1 MSHNH
6 KSSEIINK
14 TVRVGTGIRGIFLI
28 PCILEH
34 RNKIN
39 HKIITSF
46 SVLQPNPNMIH
57 DIRIM
62 LMDDYQIIA
71 WLLDCVTSG
80 TTYIKRAKNYLHA
93 TGQLSS
99 GIFESSISQS
109 IHSYFVLDNSYSA
122 FTMKQV
128 QIVVTEEWDE
138 NEESEVTQPKEI
150 SPSPLTSNN
159 SNGEIPPKHY
169 DVFICHATEDKDA
182 IVRPFAERLRE
193 LGLEVWYDEFSLGWG
208 NSLRSAIDEGLQNSS
223 YGIVILS
230 KVFSEKTWTKL
241 ELDGMV
247 TTMTTIGK
255 DRILP
260 LRYKITP
267 EVVGKF
273 SPILAGI
280 FSRSWDEGI
289 EKLSK
294 EVKEIVEKRNKKS
307 FK

>member
-1 MSHNH
+1 MLSIVN
-6 KSSEIINK
+6 S
-14 TVRVGTGIRGIFLI
+14 
-28 PCILEH
+28 LEH
-34 RNKIN
+34 QKKIN

-46 SVLQPNPNMIH
+46 SVFQPNPNMIH

-62 LMDDYQIIA
+62 LMDDYQIIE
-71 WLLDCVTSG
+71 WLLDCVTGG
-80 TTYIKRAKNYLHA
+80 TTYIRRPKNYLHI
-93 TGQLSS
+93 TDQVSS
-99 GIFESSISQS
+99 GVFEDQISRNV
-109 IHSYFVLDNSYSA
+109 HAYFVLDNSYSA
-122 FTMKQV
+122 FTVKQV
-128 QIVVTEEWDE
+128 QFIVREEWDE
-138 NEESEVTQPKEI
+138 NDDFIVNQPKEI
-150 SPSPLTSNN
+150 SPNPLTFNI
-159 SNGEIPPKHY
+159 SNGEMQSKHY
-169 DVFICHATEDKDA
+169 DVFICHATEDKDTIA
-182 IVRPFAERLRE
+182 RPFAERLRE

-230 KVFSEKTWTKL
+230 KVFSQKTWTKL

-267 EVVGKF
+267 EDVAKF
-273 SPILAGI
+273 SPMLAGI

-294 EVKEIVEKRNKKS
+294 EVEKIVEKRNKKLG
-307 FK
+307 K

>member
-1 MSHNH
+1 MLSIVN
-6 KSSEIINK
+6 S
-14 TVRVGTGIRGIFLI
+14 
-28 PCILEH
+28 LEH
-34 RNKIN
+34 QKKIN

-46 SVLQPNPNMIH
+46 SVFQPNPNMIH

-62 LMDDYQIIA
+62 LMDDYQIIE
-71 WLLDCVTSG
+71 WLLDCVTGG
-80 TTYIKRAKNYLHA
+80 TTYIRRPKNYLHI
-93 TGQLSS
+93 TDQVSS
-99 GIFESSISQS
+99 GVFEDQISRNV
-109 IHSYFVLDNSYSA
+109 HAYFVLDNSYSA
-122 FTMKQV
+122 FTVKQV
-128 QIVVTEEWDE
+128 QFIVREEWDE
-138 NEESEVTQPKEI
+138 NDDLIVNQPKEI
-150 SPSPLTSNN
+150 SPNPLTFNI
-159 SNGEIPPKHY
+159 SNGEMQSKHY
-169 DVFICHATEDKDA
+169 DVFICHATEDKDTIA
-182 IVRPFAERLRE
+182 RPFAERLRE

-230 KVFSEKTWTKL
+230 KVFSQKTWTKL

-267 EVVGKF
+267 EDVAKF
-273 SPILAGI
+273 SPMLAGI

-294 EVKEIVEKRNKKS
+294 EVEKIVEKRNKKLG
-307 FK
+307 K